1 MEEGLM
7 KAWVFASFFAIFALA
22 ADEPAPKPDGAEP
35 PPAKVEMNDLEKQFQ
50 KTMSGATLVGRF
62 STDGKDDQPPGEERY
77 EISKVSKI
85 GKDLW
90 LFTARF
96 GENKLPLPLPLPV
109 KWADDTPVISVT
121 NVKVPGM
128 GMYTA
133 RVLIYKDHYAGTWD
147 ASTHGGNLWGKLEHA
162 APK

>member
-1 MEEGLM
+1 M
-7 KAWVFASFFAIFALA
+7 KRLAFVAFTCAASLFALA
-22 ADEPAPKPDGAEP
+22 ADEPATKPDETP
-35 PPAKVEMNDLEKQFQ
+35 PAPAKVEMNDLEKQFE
-50 KTMSGATLVGRF
+50 KSMTGATLVGRF
-62 STDGKDDQPPGEERY
+62 STDGKDDKPPGDERY

-96 GENKLPLPLPLPV
+96 GNNKLPLPLPVPV
-109 KWADDTPVISVT
+109 KWAEDTPVISVT

-128 GMYTA
+128 GTYTA

-147 ASTHGGNLWGKLEHA
+147 AGTHGGNLWGKVEHA
-162 APK
+162 APAK